1 MSHNHSRTANTD
13 GIEQPSPNTTSSPSL
28 TAEDIQVIDRWS
40 CPDLNET
47 HRDATEIEKQRG
59 ELLWEVLEAE
69 TGIELNRIIQI
80 SNEIGSLFA
89 LTHETTETLKSHLDG
104 VGPTIAEQL
113 LIEDR
118 PQFTP
123 DGWTTTTQ
131 HSSGVVAYEHG
142 ISETEVSIER
152 TSPLTYRVLLSPDS
166 HSSQHAVALTPPEG
180 TLAPSAFKIADVAI
194 NFVEEHGGYCHHC
207 DQSGLKDHLSL

>member
-1 MSHNHSRTANTD
+1 MSHNPSSPANADRTD
-13 GIEQPSPNTTSSPSL
+13 QPSPDTASTPSL
-28 TAEDIQVIDRWS
+28 TAEGVQVIERWA

-47 HRDATEIEKQRG
+47 RRDATEIEKQRG

-89 LTHETTETLKSHLDG
+89 LTHETAETLKSHLDG

-123 DGWTTTTQ
+123 DGWNTTTQ
-131 HSSGVVAYEHG
+131 HSSGAVAYEHDT
-142 ISETEVSIER
+142 SETKVSIER
-152 TSPLTYRVLLSPDS
+152 TNTLTYRVLLSPDS
-166 HSSQHAVALTPPEG
+166 HSSQHAVALTPIEG
-180 TLAPSAFKIADVAI
+180 ALTPSAFKIADVAI
-194 NFVEEHGGYCHHC
+194 NFVEEHGGYCHHR
-207 DQSGLKDHLSL
+207 DQSGLKDRLSL